1 MRAGECPAAARGA
14 LSLISGAGVSPM
26 RAWTSA
32 ALDLLYP
39 ALCPVCQTRLGAT
52 RRDPLCGG
60 CWTRIA
66 RIEPPFCRVCGVP
79 STATEPCPI
88 CRAEPPP
95 FDYARAAAL
104 YLDPLR
110 AAVHAFKFHGKRAL
124 ARPLADLVV
133 EQCGPGFLVEAD
145 ALVPVPLAP
154 ARERER
160 GFNQAVLLAERVG
173 RALGRPVQSRWLGRA
188 RPTQPQS
195 ELTADER
202 RRNVRGAFRAAPAV
216 AGRHVVVLDDVLTT
230 GATAAECARALRAA
244 GARIVGVVTVARV
257 V

>member
-1 MRAGECPAAARGA
+1 
-14 LSLISGAGVSPM
+14 M

-39 ALCPVCQTRLGAT
+39 ALCPVCQTRLGAD

-60 CWTRIA
+60 CWARIT
-66 RIEPPFCRVCGVP
+66 RIEPPYCVICGVP
-79 STATEPCPI
+79 DAPVGAGMAAAGRSETSAPCLA
-88 CRAEPPP
+88 CRTEPPP
-95 FDYARAAAL
+95 FDYARAAAS

-110 AAVHAFKFHGKRAL
+110 SAVHAFKFHGKRAL

-133 EQCGPGFLVEAD
+133 EQCGPGLPAGAD
-145 ALVPVPLAP
+145 ALVPVPLAR

-160 GFNQAVLLAERVG
+160 GFNQAALLAERVG
-173 RALGRPVQSRWLGRA
+173 QALARPVKSPWLGRA

-195 ELTADER
+195 ELAADER
-202 RRNVRGAFRAAPAV
+202 RLNVRGAFRAAPAV
-216 AGRHVVVLDDVLTT
+216 DGRHVLVIDDVLTT

-244 GARIVGVVTVARV
+244 GARVVGVLTVARV